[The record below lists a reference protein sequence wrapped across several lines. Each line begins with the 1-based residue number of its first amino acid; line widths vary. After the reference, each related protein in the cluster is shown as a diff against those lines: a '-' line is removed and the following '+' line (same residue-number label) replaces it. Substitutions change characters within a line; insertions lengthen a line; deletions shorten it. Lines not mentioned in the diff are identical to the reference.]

1 MKQRLFVALFVLIFI
16 PFLITFRVNSTP
28 SASAKLAVPVV
39 ETSSP
44 TSLRFLADK
53 RGFGIGAA
61 VEMEPLE
68 NDANYRKVLAREF
81 NVLVPENQFKF
92 EYVHPKTDGYDFT
105 DADILVA
112 FAQANKMKVRG
123 SPLVWHYS
131 LPTWVE
137 AGNYTRP
144 QLLAIL
150 KKHIQT
156 VVGRYR
162 GKVYAWDVVNEAI
175 NRDGSLRDTIWL
187 RNIGPEYIDLAYRWA
202 HEADPEAKLFYSDYA
217 AEELG
222 QKSDGIYDMLRGLVQ
237 RGVPVNG
244 LGFQAH
250 LGLKYIPKVE
260 SIRKHIKRIGDLGL
274 EVQFTELDVK
284 VQEGTGSPE
293 ERLAAQA
300 NLYGDLL
307 QVCTISP
314 NCSAFITWGFTDR
327 YTWIDKTTGIVEAP
341 LIFDKSYTPKPAYNT
356 IQQILS
362 SQ

>member
-1 MKQRLFVALFVLIFI
+1 MKQRLLIALFVLIFI

-28 SASAKLAVPVV
+28 STATKSSGSTGEK
-39 ETSSP
+39 SSP
-44 TSLRFLADK
+44 TSLRYLAEK
-53 RGFGIGAA
+53 RDFGIGAA
-61 VEMEPLE
+61 VEMEPFE

-81 NVLVPENQFKF
+81 NILVPENQFKF
-92 EYVHPKTDGYDFT
+92 EYVHPKTNGYDFS
-105 DADILVA
+105 DADTLVD

-131 LPTWVE
+131 LPNWVE
-137 AGNYTRP
+137 AGNYTRT
-144 QLLAIL
+144 QLLTIL

-162 GKVYAWDVVNEAI
+162 GKVYAWDVVNEVI

-187 RNIGPEYIDLAYRWA
+187 RNIGPEYIDLAFRWA
-202 HEADPEAKLFYSDYA
+202 HEADPDAKLFYSDYA

-244 LGFQAH
+244 LGFQSH
-250 LGLKYIPKVE
+250 LGLKYIPDVE
-260 SIRKHIKRIGDLGL
+260 SVRKHIKRIGDLGL

-284 VQEGTGSPE
+284 IQEGTGSNE
-293 ERLAAQA
+293 ARLEAQA

-307 QVCTISP
+307 KLCTSSP

-327 YTWIDKTTGIVEAP
+327 YTWIQATTGLVEAP
-341 LIFDKSYTPKPAYNT
+341 LIFDASYTPKPAYNT
-356 IQQILS
+356 MQQILS
-362 SQ
+362 SK